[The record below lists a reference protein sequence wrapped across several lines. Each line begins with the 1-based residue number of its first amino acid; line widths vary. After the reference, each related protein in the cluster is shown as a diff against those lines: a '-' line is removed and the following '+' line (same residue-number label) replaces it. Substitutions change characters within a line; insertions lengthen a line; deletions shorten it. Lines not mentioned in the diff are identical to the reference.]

1 MNKLVILGVFQIL
14 FNTCNATHP
23 AYVLGAYDEKFAQKS
38 GDPSSSDGYFVID
51 TRTNKIK
58 PQSQLPC
65 PPSSPN
71 THIIPDFHNTVLTK
85 IVAVKSEWE
94 ADWLMELAVSLS
106 IAQREN
112 IRRMNDELRKALL

>member
-1 MNKLVILGVFQIL
+1 MNKLVILGVFQLL
-14 FNTCNATHP
+14 FNVCNATHP
-23 AYVLGAYDEKFAQKS
+23 AYVLGAFDEKFAQKS
-38 GDPSSSDGYFVID
+38 GNHGGSDGYFVID

-71 THIIPDFHNTVLTK
+71 TGIIPDFHNTVLTK
-85 IVAVKSEWE
+85 IVAVKNEWE

-112 IRRMNDELRKALL
+112 IRRINDEFRKALL